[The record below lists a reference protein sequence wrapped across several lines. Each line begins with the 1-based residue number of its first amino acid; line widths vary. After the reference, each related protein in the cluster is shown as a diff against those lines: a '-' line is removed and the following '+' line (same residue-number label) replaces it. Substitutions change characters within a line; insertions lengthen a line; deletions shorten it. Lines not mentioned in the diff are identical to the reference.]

1 MVSCS
6 KHRSKIQMLFIHLT
20 QRAAGRSR
28 HCGRKQEQG
37 ARLRQGAGAG
47 APGVRARE
55 RFRRKRGAGA
65 HRLPACGKPGN
76 VCRLDELMIVLQCRP
91 ESARS
96 YRWRPASV
104 LFAPQQAAPLQPTL
118 FTLAVA
124 CDGLVGASCPVA
136 GAAGV
141 AGTVPARASTWLEE
155 PPLCC
160 CLCAP
165 ASTLVTAPSGP
176 WILILYLLPQ
186 SPRCLSSLSWKPI
199 TTSRADRAAR
209 LHIKSRQ
216 SRASVERH
224 QSVIIPHNIPGSHRW
239 ADCKNDTP
247 HQHTTPTHHTDTPH
261 RHSSP
266 TSLRVLCSPP
276 TSAVH

>member
-209 LHIKSRQ
+209 QLNGIRVLSYLITYQGATAGPIARTTH
-216 SRASVERH
+216 H
-224 QSVIIPHNIPGSHRW
+224 TN
-239 ADCKNDTP
+239 TP
-247 HQHTTPTHHTDTPH
+247 HRHTTPTQLPNIAACLVLTAHFCC
-261 RHSSP
+261 
-266 TSLRVLCSPP
+266 SLRSDLDL
-276 TSAVH
+276 